1 MEEQNQ
7 IIEQL
12 QYINDSI
19 NNLDNSM
26 TDINNSIMDIGEGGW
41 LFLILIVL
49 IIINSNI
56 KKLTQAIKESKK

>member
-12 QYINDSI
+12 QYINNSISNLDDSI
-19 NNLDNSM
+19 NNSIINSR
-26 TDINNSIMDIGEGGW
+26 NNFGFI
-41 LFLILIVL
+41 LILIVL
-49 IIINSNI
+49 ISINSNI

>member
-12 QYINDSI
+12 QYINNSMS
-19 NNLDNSM
+19 NLDAS
-26 TDINNSIMDIGEGGW
+26 INNSIINSKNNFG
-41 LFLILIVL
+41 FILILIVL
-49 IIINSNI
+49 ISINSNI

>member
-12 QYINDSI
+12 QYINNSI
-19 NNLDNSM
+19 SNLDAS
-26 TDINNSIMDIGEGGW
+26 INNSIIYSRNNFG
-41 LFLILIVL
+41 FILILIVL
-49 IIINSNI
+49 ISINSNI

>member
-12 QYINDSI
+12 QYIN
-19 NNLDNSM
+19 NS
-26 TDINNSIMDIGEGGW
+26 NSIINSRNNFG
-41 LFLILIVL
+41 FILILIVL
-49 IIINSNI
+49 ISINSNI

>member
-12 QYINDSI
+12 QYINNSI
-19 NNLDNSM
+19 SNLDAS
-26 TDINNSIMDIGEGGW
+26 INNSIINRRNNFG
-41 LFLILIVL
+41 FILILIVL
-49 IIINSNI
+49 ISINLNI

>member
-12 QYINDSI
+12 QYINNSI
-19 NNLDNSM
+19 SNLDAS
-26 TDINNSIMDIGEGGW
+26 INNSIINSRNNFG
-41 LFLILIVL
+41 FVLILIVL
-49 IIINSNI
+49 ISINSNI

>member
-12 QYINDSI
+12 QYINNSISNLDDSI
-19 NNLDNSM
+19 NNSIINSR
-26 TDINNSIMDIGEGGW
+26 NNFG
-41 LFLILIVL
+41 FVLILIVL
-49 IIINSNI
+49 ISINSNI

>member
-12 QYINDSI
+12 TLDRVFIS
-19 NNLDNSM
+19 NLDAS
-26 TDINNSIMDIGEGGW
+26 INNSIINSRNNFG
-41 LFLILIVL
+41 FILILIVL
-49 IIINSNI
+49 ISINSNI

>member
-12 QYINDSI
+12 QYINNSI
-19 NNLDNSM
+19 SNFDASITN
-26 TDINNSIMDIGEGGW
+26 INNSIINSRNNFW
-41 LFLILIVL
+41 FILILIVL
-49 IIINSNI
+49 ISINSNI

>member
-12 QYINDSI
+12 QYINNSI
-19 NNLDNSM
+19 SNLDAS
-26 TDINNSIMDIGEGGW
+26 INNSIINIRNNFG
-41 LFLILIVL
+41 FIFILIVL
-49 IIINSNI
+49 ISINSNI

>member
-12 QYINDSI
+12 QYINNSI
-19 NNLDNSM
+19 SNLDAS
-26 TDINNSIMDIGEGGW
+26 INNSIMNSRNNFGFI
-41 LFLILIVL
+41 LILIVL
-49 IIINSNI
+49 ISINSNI